1 MNTRQLEVFRAIMRC
16 GTLTGAAKALNV
28 SQPALSQILLHTE
41 DELGLPLFQRLK
53 GRLVPTPE
61 AEQLY
66 PEADRLFRELDNL
79 RRFAGDLKHGKS
91 GLVRLASSAPPSLSI
106 VPRALKAFRSACTGV
121 RVRSYVVPVAV
132 IATMLERG
140 EADLGVAMNDTLLP
154 TLDTE
159 VIGRSEVVCV
169 LRTDHALA
177 RRQAITVADLADET
191 LISYRGDSLPG
202 MLLEQAFAQEGA
214 TLRPDVEIDV
224 SISALSFVQHG
235 IGVALV
241 DGLLPWSS
249 FPGLVARPFRP
260 AISLPLCLLT
270 SSRRP
275 LSHNQELLRRHLRE
289 AVRSHGADPAS
300 PGVLIPV

>member
-1 MNTRQLEVFRAIMRC
+1 MNARQIEVFRAIMRC

-28 SQPALSQILLHTE
+28 SQPALSQILLHAE
-41 DELGLPLFQRLK
+41 DELGLKLFERLK

-61 AEQLY
+61 AEQLF
-66 PEADRLFRELDNL
+66 PEADRLFRDFDKL
-79 RRFAGDLKHGKS
+79 RRFASDLKHGKT

-106 VPRALKAFRSACTGV
+106 VPRALKAFRSACAGV
-121 RVRSYVVPVAV
+121 RVRSYVVPAAV

-140 EADLGVAMNDTLLP
+140 EADVGVAMNDTPLP
-154 TLDTE
+154 MLDTE

-169 LRTDHALA
+169 LRADHVLA
-177 RRQAITVADLADET
+177 SREAITVADLAGET

-202 MLLEQAFAQEGA
+202 MLLERAFAEEGA
-214 TLRPDVEIDV
+214 ALRPDVEIDV
-224 SISALSFVQHG
+224 SIIALSFVQHG

-249 FPGLVARPFRP
+249 FPGLVARSFHPV
-260 AISLPLCLLT
+260 ISLPLCLLT
-270 SSRRP
+270 SSQRP
-275 LSHNQELLRRHLRE
+275 LSRNQDLLRRHLRE
-289 AVRSHGADPAS
+289 AVRIHGADPAS